1 MFIVA
6 ALGWSVGPMESEKVY
21 PINVYSEVIQMSIEK
36 GFFCQ
41 LLLIGLQISLLLLR
55 KVKGMK

>member
-1 MFIVA
+1 
-6 ALGWSVGPMESEKVY
+6 MESEKVY